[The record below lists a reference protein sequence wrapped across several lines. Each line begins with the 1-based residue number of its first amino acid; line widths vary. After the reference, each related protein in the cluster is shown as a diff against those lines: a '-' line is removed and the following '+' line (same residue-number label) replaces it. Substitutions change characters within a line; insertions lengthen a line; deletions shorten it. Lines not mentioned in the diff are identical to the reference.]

1 MSLGDQM
8 NQETGD
14 ILQRLQIYLVSVC
27 SEYIKI

>member
-1 MSLGDQM
+1 MSLVDQM

-14 ILQRLQIYLVSVC
+14 ILQRLQIYPLSVC